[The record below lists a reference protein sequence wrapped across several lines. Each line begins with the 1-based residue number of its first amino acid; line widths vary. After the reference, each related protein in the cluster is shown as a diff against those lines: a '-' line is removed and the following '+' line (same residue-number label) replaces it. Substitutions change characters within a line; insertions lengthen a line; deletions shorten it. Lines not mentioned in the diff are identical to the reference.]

1 MFFSYRQLPYL
12 GVLSLFTENNQF
24 AWHIQFN
31 VENSITIPMWVAV
44 VAWLKYVE
52 AQCCGLVEPESPLL
66 AGAVAVKK
74 GAALART
81 CVERKETYKILNIMS
96 NKFIFPLRYLYW
108 NLEEQSK
115 WSEVKY
121 KKKTHFLIE
130 N

>member
-1 MFFSYRQLPYL
+1 MSS
-12 GVLSLFTENNQF
+12 GGSMT
-24 AWHIQFN
+24 
-31 VENSITIPMWVAV
+31 
-44 VAWLKYVE
+44 YVE

-96 NKFIFPLRYLYW
+96 NKFIFSL
-108 NLEEQSK
+108 K
-115 WSEVKY
+115 WCTGTCTGAWK
-121 KKKTHFLIE
+121 